1 MSPVFFLKYIT
12 FFRKR
17 KVLNLFIFKSLNIRY
32 NELQIMGR
40 LISFM
45 VFFLVFSG
53 VMFGIHYFI
62 FQVISKNLS
71 LSIKTLQWIKWIF
84 ILSAASIIA
93 GQMLSR
99 MLNVHFVQDYGYI
112 WLGLISITF
121 AVFLVASLVKVIIPS
136 GSEIIV
142 VSAIVISLL
151 ISIYS
156 FINNMKEPVLREIEI
171 ETTKS
176 IGGTGEY
183 KILQL
188 SDVHIDES
196 TDPEAIKK
204 IVEKVNE
211 LSPDLIVITG
221 DLIDGRINEKSSIN
235 LILKKLKSNDGV
247 YAITGNHE
255 YYSGIDNFLAFTS
268 RTGIKVLFN
277 EYIDLT
283 ENISL
288 YGMKD
293 ETSSS
298 SGSSDWTAD
307 VLDIVNKD
315 KFNILIGHRP
325 YGIEKNGEKGI
336 DLQMAGHTHAGQI
349 PPMDLLVHL
358 VYRYPSGLYRSANS
372 FIYTSSGTGVW
383 GPPMRFLSNSE
394 IVLYKIT
401 QGKKISGRISK

>member
-1 MSPVFFLKYIT
+1 MSPVFFLKYII

-17 KVLNLFIFKSLNIRY
+17 KVLSLIIFKSLSISY

-40 LISFM
+40 LISFI
-45 VFFLVFSG
+45 VFFIVFSG
-53 VMFGIHYFI
+53 VMFGIHYFV
-62 FQVISKNLS
+62 FQTISRNLS
-71 LSIKTLQWIKWIF
+71 LTVKILQWIKWIF
-84 ILSAASIIA
+84 ILSAFSIIA

-99 MLNVHFVQDYGYI
+99 MLNVHFVKHYGYV

-121 AVFLVASLVKVIIPS
+121 AVFLVATLLKVIIPS
-136 GSEIIV
+136 VSEIIV

-156 FINNMKEPVLREIEI
+156 FINNMKDPVLREIEI
-171 ETTKS
+171 LTTKS
-176 IGGTGEY
+176 LGVSGEY

-196 TDPEAIKK
+196 TDPESIKQ
-204 IVEKVNE
+204 IVERINK

-235 LILKKLKSNDGV
+235 LILKKLKSKNGV

-255 YYSGIDNFLAFTS
+255 YYSGLEVFKELALK
-268 RTGIKVLFN
+268 TGIKILNDEHVN
-277 EYIDLT
+277 IT

-288 YGMKD
+288 FGMKD
-293 ETSSS
+293 HTS
-298 SGSSDWTAD
+298 SGSKRSSYNAD
-307 VLDIVNKD
+307 ILNDLNLL

-325 YGIEKNGEKGI
+325 YGIKKNGEKGI

-349 PPMDLLVHL
+349 PPMDLLVQL
-358 VYRYPSGLYRSANS
+358 VYKYPYGLYRSGNS

-394 IVLYKIT
+394 IVLYRIK
-401 QGKKISGRISK
+401 KSEKISGSVIK